1 MDSLHA
7 VDGLERAGLPNLERA
22 EEHAIEPSGQL
33 SQAAHIIGGKVRLES
48 DGYHATP
55 EKG

>member
-1 MDSLHA
+1 MDSLYA
-7 VDGLERAGLPNLERA
+7 VDGLERAGLPNLQ
-22 EEHAIEPSGQL
+22 HAIEPSGQL
-33 SQAAHIIGGKVRLES
+33 SQAAHIIGGNVRLES